1 MHPRKFGSEKVVRTY
16 GVRPSVRPPLHVSRD
31 EILHFKHT
39 RVLALNRIASQ
50 TFRDKN
56 NNSKSDSFFPLNLNV
71 YIDMDN
77 RERARARDK
86 KQRRPISLE
95 EKHENFI
102 SGEKKERRAATK
114 VKISGSHKKSEQER
128 IKRVTRKFLEV
139 SRCSRAKQRRRNVQ
153 KKCAAC
159 AKLLFC

>member
-1 MHPRKFGSEKVVRTY
+1 
-16 GVRPSVRPPLHVSRD
+16 
-31 EILHFKHT
+31 
-39 RVLALNRIASQ
+39 
-50 TFRDKN
+50 
-56 NNSKSDSFFPLNLNV
+56 
-71 YIDMDN
+71 MDN

-114 VKISGSHKKSEQER
+114 VKISGSHKKSQKSEQER

-139 SRCSRAKQRRRNVQ
+139 SRCSRVKQRRRNVQ

>member
-1 MHPRKFGSEKVVRTY
+1 MHPRNFGSEKVVRTEY
-16 GVRPSVRPPLHVSRD
+16 VRPYVRPLSRD

-102 SGEKKERRAATK
+102 AALRKRRGERPPRWKAAAATK
-114 VKISGSHKKSEQER
+114 KVNRS
-128 IKRVTRKFLEV
+128 V
-139 SRCSRAKQRRRNVQ
+139 
-153 KKCAAC
+153 
-159 AKLLFC
+159 